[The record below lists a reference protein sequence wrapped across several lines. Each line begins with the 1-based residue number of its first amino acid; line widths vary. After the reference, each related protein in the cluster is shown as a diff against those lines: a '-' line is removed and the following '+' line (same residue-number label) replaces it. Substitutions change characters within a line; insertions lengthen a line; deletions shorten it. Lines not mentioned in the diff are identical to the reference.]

1 MAGGR
6 GGHGVAALSGEV
18 WAVWGLRSGGRI
30 GATVEVYS
38 PRLNT
43 WRAGVP
49 LPSSWYCGACAVVL
63 C

>member
-49 LPSSWYCGACAVVL
+49 LPHGRLRAACVVVQ